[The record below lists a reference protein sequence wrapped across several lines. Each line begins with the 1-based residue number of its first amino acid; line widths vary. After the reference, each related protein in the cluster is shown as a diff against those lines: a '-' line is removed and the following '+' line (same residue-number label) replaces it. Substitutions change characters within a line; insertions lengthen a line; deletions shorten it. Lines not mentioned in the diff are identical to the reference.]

1 MRVNGGGCAG
11 WKVPSNQKP
20 AFAAGPARE
29 SKLIWPTMGQDDL
42 AAHIPLSQGRPAGV
56 GEVAHRSHSAGAIF
70 GESLPVMRAQL
81 FLSKSEATSHN
92 GGQ

>member
-11 WKVPSNQKP
+11 WMMLSNKKL

-29 SKLIWPTMGQDDL
+29 PKLIWPTMGEDDL
-42 AAHIPLSQGRPAGV
+42 ATHIPLSQERAAGV

-70 GESLPVMRAQL
+70 AESLPVMRAQL
-81 FLSKSEATSHN
+81 SLSKSEATSHN